1 MEQSYGVAAGILI
14 FTSKYVYVFQY
25 VFLMLQT
32 LIFMLQ
38 ESILNVATEHPM
50 GNFLTDVRAL
60 AAPYFFIKSRTNVLC
75 LRESKNTR
83 NITIETTFLQM
94 FMSVSHTCILVLLR
108 ESKNT

>member
-1 MEQSYGVAAGILI
+1 MCLMCFGTCFFDVADIDFGCWQAC
-14 FTSKYVYVFQY
+14 
-25 VFLMLQT
+25 
-32 LIFMLQ
+32 
-38 ESILNVATEHPM
+38 ILNVATEHPM

-94 FMSVSHTCILVLLR
+94 FMSVSHTCILIFND
-108 ESKNT
+108 KT